1 MAHGSL
7 ILVDKTRGERR
18 GHPFRTLEESNL
30 IWNKIFFF
38 SSKSY
43 KLERFFPFSV
53 TGETAGLFRD
63 LSFTSHMSPPPP
75 PPPLNRELV
84 KIQKHGRGGGSV
96 DVTPGGGGGE
106 GNMKVGSITAVL
118 FLCRTRSWESEG
130 SVSGKRRE
138 NKARKREKKKEINK
152 ELPVYTIS

>member
-1 MAHGSL
+1 MSRFSFPRNPLSAFIRRQFTYLHDKSSEWICQLAEMFYSNGAEYLARPLFRVTKVMAHGSL

-38 SSKSY
+38 SYKSY

-63 LSFTSHMSPPPP
+63 LSFTSHMPPPH
-75 PPPLNRELV
+75 PLIAN
-84 KIQKHGRGGGSV
+84 
-96 DVTPGGGGGE
+96 
-106 GNMKVGSITAVL
+106 
-118 FLCRTRSWESEG
+118 
-130 SVSGKRRE
+130 
-138 NKARKREKKKEINK
+138 
-152 ELPVYTIS
+152 